1 MKNKTIDILLS
12 LALLALAAGC
22 QKPVQPGPGPEPDP
36 EPVPEVEADYEYELT
51 EFSGEY
57 TSGYGN
63 SGEDNYYVILSDR
76 PVVDNSFEEGGA
88 YYLLELYAEAGSGQE
103 LPAGT
108 YTLGV
113 LGETLPMTFS
123 VEYSGFILP
132 PAPMVAFSEGTLE
145 VAKAG
150 EAYVIEGNLSDTD
163 GATHHFVYSGNC
175 FPPLPESIEC
185 VAVTAGAGYL
195 DRSGSVM
202 EVAMQFTDMSPG
214 EDGIVAPPGTLMDLD
229 IFMPF
234 DADGGIATGT
244 YEVSAHAG
252 AAFTVAA
259 GYDLLG
265 TEMGSY
271 LSYSP
276 SEELSFMTYYISSGT
291 VEISGG
297 QDSYSVS
304 CELMIAE
311 GIPVTCSYEG
321 PLVVSGVPG
330 PMSTLTGDCTV
341 NLTGADG
348 LAYYYGDYFGTGG
361 NWVFL
366 IGSERAGD
374 RVRAEIVAEASDF
387 SAGIPSGTYRVSV
400 SDEPEAGEFVAGRL
414 NDFGSF
420 SGTWYTSWDEA
431 EVCTASAPAVGGTV
445 EVVNHGD
452 GSYDIVFDCTDD
464 LGYVWSG
471 SWSGEVDAADY
482 SYPMTASTKS
492 GGSVKAYAAYPAK
505 GAKTVEEKA
514 EIVKSNGFKLAHPV
528 AHKTIKAA
536 R

>member
-1 MKNKTIDILLS
+1 MSTKPKNKTIDILLS

-22 QKPVQPGPGPEPDP
+22 QKPVQSDPGPEPGP

-88 YYLLELYAEAGSGQE
+88 YYQLELYAEAGSGQE

-252 AAFTVAA
+252 AAFTVAV

-321 PLVVSGVPG
+321 PLAVSGVPG

-374 RVRAEIVAEASDF
+374 RVRAEIVAEASVFPPVFLPEPTGSPFPMSRRQGSSWRDASMI
-387 SAGIPSGTYRVSV
+387 SAVSPGPGTLHGTKRRFALPPLLRSEEPSR
-400 SDEPEAGEFVAGRL
+400 
-414 NDFGSF
+414 
-420 SGTWYTSWDEA
+420 W
-431 EVCTASAPAVGGTV
+431 
-445 EVVNHGD
+445 
-452 GSYDIVFDCTDD
+452 
-464 LGYVWSG
+464 
-471 SWSGEVDAADY
+471 
-482 SYPMTASTKS
+482 
-492 GGSVKAYAAYPAK
+492 
-505 GAKTVEEKA
+505 
-514 EIVKSNGFKLAHPV
+514 
-528 AHKTIKAA
+528 
-536 R
+536 